1 MSVVSV
7 WCNSRLLLLVLVP
20 APKRIRAGHEE
31 VVSVPELVFEIS
43 IPVQGVL

>member
-7 WCNSRLLLLVLVP
+7 WCNSRLLLLVP